1 MQEEKT
7 AENMD
12 KRIEEMFQAGAQYG
26 YGKSR
31 RHPSVLPFIYATRPS
46 GDVINLEKTA
56 EMLKRAGE
64 FAEKLGKENK
74 TLLFVGTKP
83 EAKETI
89 KSAAESLSLPY
100 VSERWIGGTLTN
112 FPEIRKRITELE
124 NYKKEKAEGSL
135 EKYTKKERALLAKKM
150 QRLSLYFEG
159 LLGVKKLPMALF
171 VVDAKT
177 EHTAVKEAKMAGI
190 GVIALTNSDTD
201 ISELDYPVLG
211 NDATIPSIRYFT
223 GVIAEE
229 YKKGRASAPV
239 ETTAKEVK
247 EQ

>member
-135 EKYTKKERALLAKKM
+135 EKYTKKEQHDFGEEIGK
-150 QRLSLYFEG
+150 LSRFFDGFSSL
-159 LLGVKKLPMALF
+159 KKLPDAVFL
-171 VVDAKT
+171 VDPEA
-177 EHTAVKEAKMAGI
+177 HDTAVREAKKLSI
-190 GVIALTNSDTD
+190 PVIAIIDTNDDPSK
-201 ISELDYPVLG
+201 IDYPIFASDHGVKSIEWVMAKLG
-211 NDATIPSIRYFT
+211 DAIRRGKT
-223 GVIAEE
+223 LGAAKAAE
-229 YKKGRASAPV
+229 AS
-239 ETTAKEVK
+239 KSEV
-247 EQ
+247 